1 MAVPPTS
8 EGLLMR
14 RTRSL
19 VLTLCLMLGVAAV
32 ESAAQTRPLPSDSLV
47 RARRASTLLIAG
59 HADSV
64 IDLIPNAS
72 EQMKQQIHSAAETFT
87 TRAGSERSLIEERW
101 IWRQGRRQ
109 YWRILETTGAVPEPV
124 VIRWVFLDSGAIA
137 GIGVGLLSSVP
148 PIDSVV
154 SRRP

>member
-1 MAVPPTS
+1 
-8 EGLLMR
+8 MR
-14 RTRSL
+14 RTRSV
-19 VLTLCLMLGVAAV
+19 VLTLCVSLALAAV

-47 RARRASTLLIAG
+47 RARRAAALLIAG

-72 EQMKQQIHSAAETFT
+72 EQMKQQVRTAAETFL
-87 TRAGSERSLIEERW
+87 TRAGTERSLIEERW

-109 YWRILETTGAVPEPV
+109 YWRILETTGPVPEPV
-124 VIRWVFLDSGAIA
+124 VVRWVFNDSGAIA

-148 PIDSVV
+148 AVDSVM
-154 SRRP
+154 SSKRP